1 MLVSNMVALVV
12 RLVYL
17 LCVLDL
23 IEIDNDQ
30 GIDLN
35 DRIVDDLRNCTICQ
49 KNENVKDLNIS
60 VADNL
65 VANLGKF

>member
-35 DRIVDDLRNCTICQ
+35 DRIVDDLRNCIICQ
-49 KNENVKDLNIS
+49 KSENVKDLNIS